1 MDIQSLNVTETAKKA
16 LTELLDNVKP
26 GTEGIQGM
34 TTSNRFKIPV
44 VKIVQPTS
52 LTKSDCPQTA
62 RPGQLYIP
70 NVNLG
75 NSIDIVPVFAY
86 NSRTMFTPG
95 NNDGM
100 IECSSL
106 DMKTGSKYGKCAD
119 CPNLPWRNDMRTD
132 CIDNVVVYALSSDL
146 KSLVKIIFSKTSEA
160 SGKFLLRQASTK
172 RAIWDTVFT
181 VSTENKSKNGKTWL
195 QWKTAVSAT
204 LPSEDVKDVARV
216 ISGMCKEDWELLAT
230 KKEQQIQLQ
239 PNAALVQISEED
251 DGNGDLPF

>member
-1 MDIQSLNVTETAKKA
+1 M
-16 LTELLDNVKP
+16 P
-26 GTEGIQGM
+26 
-34 TTSNRFKIPV
+34 TSNRFKIPV

-95 NNDGM
+95 SSDGM
-100 IECSSL
+100 IECSSM
-106 DMKTGSKYGKCAD
+106 DMKTGSKYGKCSD

-132 CIDNVVVYALSSDL
+132 CIDNVVVYALSSDM
-146 KSLVKIIFSKTSEA
+146 KMLVKIIFSKTSEA

-172 RAIWDTVFT
+172 RHIWDTVFT

-195 QWKTAVSAT
+195 QWKTAVSPS
-204 LPSEDVKDVARV
+204 LPSDEVKEVSKV
-216 ISGMCKEDWELLAT
+216 ISTMCKEDWD
-230 KKEQQIQLQ
+230 QLSAN
-239 PNAALVQISEED
+239 NAAKELPAPAPQLVQISDPDET
-251 DGNGDLPF
+251 GNLPF